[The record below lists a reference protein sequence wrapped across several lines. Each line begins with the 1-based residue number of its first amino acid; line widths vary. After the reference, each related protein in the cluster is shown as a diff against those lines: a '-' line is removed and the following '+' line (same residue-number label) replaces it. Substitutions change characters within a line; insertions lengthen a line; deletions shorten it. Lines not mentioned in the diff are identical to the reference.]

1 MGSVVKSEDGDGRN
15 LTYTVYTVHNYCIYT
30 FAVVFL
36 LLKLHHKQQE
46 AGSASKKSKKT
57 LQIAHSCLITQLACD
72 AYSKWYPRDER
83 GKKMLM
89 SLSCLPM
96 DVSLFLC
103 VLMRR
108 HFLF

>member
-15 LTYTVYTVHNYCIYT
+15 LTYTVYPVHNYCIYT

-57 LQIAHSCLITQLACD
+57 LQ
-72 AYSKWYPRDER
+72 K
-83 GKKMLM
+83 
-89 SLSCLPM
+89 
-96 DVSLFLC
+96 
-103 VLMRR
+103 
-108 HFLF
+108 